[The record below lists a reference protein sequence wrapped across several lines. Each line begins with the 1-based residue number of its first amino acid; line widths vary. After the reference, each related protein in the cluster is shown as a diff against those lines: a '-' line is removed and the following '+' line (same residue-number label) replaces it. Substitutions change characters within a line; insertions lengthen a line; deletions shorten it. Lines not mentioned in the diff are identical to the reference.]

1 MLGRERER
9 EKERRPQAFT
19 HSSGAITTS
28 PFSFSFSSL
37 EKHHY
42 YVSKLLAVSYLAK
55 LSTQKDILANNTVV
69 A

>member
-1 MLGRERER
+1 MLGRER

-28 PFSFSFSSL
+28 PFPSRP
-37 EKHHY
+37 KHY
-42 YVSKLLAVSYLAK
+42 YSASKLLAVKYLAK

>member
-1 MLGRERER
+1 MLGRER

-19 HSSGAITTS
+19 QVEQLQLLL
-28 PFSFSFSSL
+28 SL
-37 EKHHY
+37 FVPRKHY
-42 YVSKLLAVSYLAK
+42 YSASQLRAVDYLAK

>member
-1 MLGRERER
+1 MDAGETER

-28 PFSFSFSSL
+28 PFFLSFSSL
-37 EKHHY
+37 EKHY
-42 YVSKLLAVSYLAK
+42 YSASKLLAVYYLAK